1 VPEVV
6 ASMPPFLVWYAFSVI
21 SFWVISM
28 NRVFFLLLSSL
39 IAFTSG
45 NLALAKD
52 VQVKGYT
59 KKDGTVVAPSVRH
72 IKDKDSKGDAK
83 AETKPEASTTE
94 TSKTETKTTDSKG
107 KDTVEV
113 KGYTKKD
120 GTKVA
125 GYTRKKPSK
134 SK

>member
-1 VPEVV
+1 
-6 ASMPPFLVWYAFSVI
+6 MHRLYI
-21 SFWVISM
+21 
-28 NRVFFLLLSSL
+28 LLLSAM
-39 IAFTSG
+39 IAFSSAG
-45 NLALAKD
+45 MALAKD

-59 KKDGTVVAPSVRH
+59 KKDGTVVAGYTKHV
-72 IKDKDSKGDAK
+72 KDK
-83 AETKPEASTTE
+83 ETKSDDKASSTE
-94 TSKTETKTTDSKG
+94 TVKSETKSTDSKG

-125 GYTRKKPSK
+125 GYTRKKSNK

>member
-1 VPEVV
+1 
-6 ASMPPFLVWYAFSVI
+6 MPPFLVSYAFVVTI
-21 SFWVISM
+21 LWVNSM

-39 IAFTSG
+39 ITLSSG

-72 IKDKDSKGDAK
+72 VKDKDTKTDAK
-83 AETKPEASTTE
+83 VDAAKPADSTTE
-94 TSKTETKTTDSKG
+94 TSKTETKTADSKG
-107 KDTVEV
+107 KDTVQV

-120 GTKVA
+120 GTKVES
-125 GYTRKKPSK
+125 YTRKKSSK

>member
-1 VPEVV
+1 
-6 ASMPPFLVWYAFSVI
+6 
-21 SFWVISM
+21 M

-39 IAFTSG
+39 ITLTSG

-72 IKDKDSKGDAK
+72 IKDKDAKADAAKPEAKADAK
-83 AETKPEASTTE
+83 PAASTTE